1 MYIYKYILNINIY
14 IYIYMKHIYI
24 YIYKHYTLVWKA
36 KPTWQSCFTLALL
49 FGLISRAG
57 RKGLRLL

>member
-1 MYIYKYILNINIY
+1 
-14 IYIYMKHIYI
+14 MKHIYI